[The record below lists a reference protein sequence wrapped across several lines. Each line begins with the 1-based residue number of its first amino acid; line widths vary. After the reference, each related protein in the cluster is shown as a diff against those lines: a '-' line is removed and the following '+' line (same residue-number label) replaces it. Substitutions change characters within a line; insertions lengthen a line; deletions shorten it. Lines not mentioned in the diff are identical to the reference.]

1 LCTITSGGHSES
13 EYEPARGSRLS
24 ADPVLEASGT
34 DPESQLL
41 LEGALDRAL
50 KALRLG
56 GRGAMETESVQD
68 WVVES
73 IDQVMEVTAGTH

>member
-1 LCTITSGGHSES
+1 M
-13 EYEPARGSRLS
+13 
-24 ADPVLEASGT
+24 
-34 DPESQLL
+34 
-41 LEGALDRAL
+41 EGALDRAL